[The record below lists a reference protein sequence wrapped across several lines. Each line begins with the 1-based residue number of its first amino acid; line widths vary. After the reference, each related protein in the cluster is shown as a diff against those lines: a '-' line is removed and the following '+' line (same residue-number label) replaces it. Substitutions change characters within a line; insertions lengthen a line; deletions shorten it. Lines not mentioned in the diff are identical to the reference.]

1 MFQPDF
7 PGYNSSEEISNVIS
21 ALKSLIELISFNLTE
36 LNPALGVDEST
47 GLTAIFTKLTEDA
60 CKWVRTHCQFI
71 LIESD
76 VYLKTFTS

>member
-7 PGYNSSEEISNVIS
+7 PGYNSLKEISNVIS

-36 LNPALGVDEST
+36 INPALGVDERT
-47 GLTAIFTKLTEDA
+47 ALTAIFTKLTEDA
-60 CKWVRTHCQFI
+60 CKWVRTHCQ

-76 VYLKTFTS
+76 IYLKTFTS

>member
-1 MFQPDF
+1 MFQPEF
-7 PGYNSSEEISNVIS
+7 PGYNYNNTDELNGVIS

-60 CKWVRTHCQFI
+60 CKWVRTHCQ

-76 VYLKTFTS
+76 VYLKTFS